1 MDFSQRSFSGEN
13 RFGYSVAPRKSVC
26 LSAEVTEKSG
36 GDDLAKLNVS
46 TEQLNSFNFSLQNY
60 KLHLKAVGY

>member
-1 MDFSQRSFSGEN
+1 MGFSQRSFSGEN
-13 RFGYSVAPRKSVC
+13 RFGYSVAARKSVC
-26 LSAEVTEKSG
+26 LSTEVTEKFG

-46 TEQLNSFNFSLQNY
+46 TEQLNSFYFPLQNY